1 MRLSQSSHKWS
12 ARCSRRASKAV
23 AQFLW
28 QPPVDELHS
37 IENKAHKSSNVFLDS
52 FPGCGTTHSFFDSI
66 PKFSRLVVSPGL
78 KRAHL
83 DHRRTWKSSANPAT
97 AVAGDQGRRSR
108 DVKVKAFASP
118 VRHGG
123 VEQESS
129 LAPAKAT
136 GPEERNS
143 SGARESQDERA
154 ARRTQSG
161 ALSSQVA
168 LIVRRLAGRKPVG
181 LLMMTS
187 DGVSSRGSKGL

>member
-1 MRLSQSSHKWS
+1 LHRESLAPIVCLNSACICSGEFKVTVSPVFMRLSQSSHKWS

-37 IENKAHKSSNVFLDS
+37 IENKAHKSSNLFLDS
-52 FPGCGTTHSFFDSI
+52 FSGCGTTHSFFDSI

-118 VRHGG
+118 AQHGG
-123 VEQESS
+123 VGQESS
-129 LAPAKAT
+129 LAPRK
-136 GPEERNS
+136 G
-143 SGARESQDERA
+143 DRA
-154 ARRTQSG
+154 
-161 ALSSQVA
+161 
-168 LIVRRLAGRKPVG
+168 
-181 LLMMTS
+181 
-187 DGVSSRGSKGL
+187 